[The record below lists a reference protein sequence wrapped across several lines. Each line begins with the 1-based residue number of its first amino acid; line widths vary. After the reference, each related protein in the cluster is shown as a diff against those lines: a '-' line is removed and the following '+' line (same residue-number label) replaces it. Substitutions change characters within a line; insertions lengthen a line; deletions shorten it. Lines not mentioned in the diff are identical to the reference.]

1 MKKNEILFVNKT
13 PEGFLC
19 VKFNK
24 GGERRLY
31 IDEFRRR
38 IGKLYIVVQAWPNGS
53 IVMELRLLNGFRLE
67 KAIRVLRA
75 NIPLNRIIRYMVASR
90 ANMGVTMEGI
100 REIGSFLRMFK
111 AGAI

>member
-1 MKKNEILFVNKT
+1 MGKNEIMFVNKT
-13 PEGFLC
+13 PEGCLC
-19 VKFNK
+19 FKFNK

-31 IDEFRRR
+31 IDEYRKRM
-38 IGKLYIVVQAWPNGS
+38 GQLYIVVQMWPNGS
-53 IVMELRLLNGFRLE
+53 IAMELRLLNGFRLE

-75 NIPLNRIIRYMVASR
+75 NIPLNRIIRYMIASR